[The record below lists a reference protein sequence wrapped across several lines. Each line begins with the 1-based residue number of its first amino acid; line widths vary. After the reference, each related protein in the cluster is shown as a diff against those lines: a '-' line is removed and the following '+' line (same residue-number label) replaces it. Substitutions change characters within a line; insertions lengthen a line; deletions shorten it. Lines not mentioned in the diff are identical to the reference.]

1 MDTIQFIALCDGI
14 PAELRTSSPKGGIVQ
29 EERVR
34 IKDPLTRTSMGEPY
48 SDFMKLRTGFIY
60 LQYIDKSKD
69 YASYYYILEK
79 ISEHFNGSTKYIA
92 EWSSQA
98 WKDVIAYCK
107 SQPEYPR
114 TNAFTNEFLRTRE
127 RERAK
132 AATRLTAYG
141 AIPAVV
147 DCELEI
153 SNLECVYQ
161 RIEHL
166 MTEIGGEQALEMM
179 LGELPFRNEIGRYLV
194 PHQGNQPMPSFV
206 ELEKPYGFLFN
217 LCLKHIKDKGTRM
230 KTTENWEEL
239 ASIATDLSIAVYDSQ
254 KFEVWGDIIFQPEKV
269 VNIVHEMV
277 VRFNIYTLPQTNVSF
292 TLNWCRFLIKQT
304 IRDRRCD
311 GLLKAKLKCL
321 EAVMNRAVNASD
333 NRTCI
338 HLKKGSKESRFLTS
352 NMGLIG
358 DRIIKNAETLN
369 VGYETPEDFDK
380 VNAMMFPIIER
391 DDEYILLP
399 KPLAVWNWYEA
410 IYNIISSQ
418 NKENRNGI
426 GYVME
431 DFICNRMKTHG
442 IKAKR
447 GDYSYDKDTEGEVDF
462 LIEATQADAIIESK
476 KKSFTRNARKGDDYY
491 IWGDMYDFIYSQMQ
505 CARLEHGVK
514 KFGPITL
521 IDNNTGIRYQYDW
534 KATCHQKPKEDDEAT
549 DKKRFVVK
557 ATMTLKEYG
566 PMQDK
571 VVLARIIE
579 SLVGKKI
586 NATFDPVDTTHNAR
600 DQKEILE
607 TFDEINDALADMSK
621 YYQAI
626 GDKQPT
632 FFCRFYSMEQVYFL
646 INEAKSQDH
655 FVKLLT
661 GSFATTGTENFW
673 NEYLYTGRLVN

>member
-1 MDTIQFIALCDGI
+1 MDTVQFMTLCDGI
-14 PAELRTSSPKGGIVQ
+14 PAELRTSSPKGGIAQ

-34 IKDPLTRTSMGEPY
+34 IKDSLTRVSMGEPY
-48 SDFMKLRTGFIY
+48 TDFMKLRTGFIY
-60 LQYIDKSKD
+60 LQYIDKSTD
-69 YASYYYILEK
+69 YAPYYYILEK
-79 ISEHFNGSTKYIA
+79 ISEHFNASTKYIA

-107 SQPEYPR
+107 SLPEYPR

-153 SNLECVYQ
+153 SNLEGVYQ
-161 RIEHL
+161 RIEQL
-166 MTEIGGEQALEMM
+166 MTEIGGEQALGIM

-217 LCLKHIKDKGTRM
+217 LCIKHIKDKGTGV
-230 KTTENWEEL
+230 KNKENWEEL
-239 ASIATDLSIAVYDSQ
+239 VSIVTDLSIAVYDSH
-254 KFEVWGDIIFQPEKV
+254 KFEIWSDIVFQPEKV

-277 VRFNIYTLPQTNVSF
+277 LRFNIYTLPQTNVSF
-292 TLNWCRFLIKQT
+292 TLNWCRYLIKQT
-304 IRDRRCD
+304 LRDDRSG
-311 GLLKAKLKCL
+311 GLLKAKLNGL
-321 EAVMNRAVNASD
+321 EAVMNWAVNASD
-333 NRTCI
+333 NKDCRHI
-338 HLKKGSKESRFLTS
+338 KKGSKESRILSS
-352 NMGLIG
+352 NMSLIG
-358 DRIIKNAETLN
+358 DGIIKRAEELNA
-369 VGYETPEDFDK
+369 GYGTPEDYDK
-380 VNAMMFPIIER
+380 VNGMLYPIIDR
-391 DDEYILLP
+391 GAEYILMP
-399 KPLAVWNWYEA
+399 KPLVIWNWYEA

-418 NKENRNGI
+418 NKEIRNDI

-431 DFICNRMKTHG
+431 DFIRNRMKTHG
-442 IKAKR
+442 IIAK
-447 GDYSYDKDTEGEVDF
+447 GGEYSYDANIKGEVDF

-491 IWGDMYDFIYSQMQ
+491 IWGDMYEFIYSQMQ

-521 IDNNTGIRYQYDW
+521 SDEDSGNQHQYNW
-534 KATCHQKPKEDDEAT
+534 KATYHREATEDDEAT
-549 DKKRFVVK
+549 EKERFVVK

-586 NATFDPVDTTHNAR
+586 NATFDPADTAHSTR

-607 TFDEINDALADMSK
+607 TFDEINESLADMSK
-621 YYQAI
+621 YYGAI
-626 GDKQPT
+626 GDKLPT
-632 FFCRFYSMEQVYFL
+632 FYCRFYSMEQMYFL

-673 NEYLYTGRLVN
+673 NEYLYTGQLLG